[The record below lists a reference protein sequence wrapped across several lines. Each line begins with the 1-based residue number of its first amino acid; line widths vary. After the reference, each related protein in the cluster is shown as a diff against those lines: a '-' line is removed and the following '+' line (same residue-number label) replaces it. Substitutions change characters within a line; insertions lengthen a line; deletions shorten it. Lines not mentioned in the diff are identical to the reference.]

1 MLRIIELDN
10 ALCGVLDP
18 CSTGSAAIHK
28 TKTAKVGT
36 AFLASGIETNMSENR
51 EPSGNRGGISGIAEP
66 RKAARETISHGWR
79 SPPANWREM
88 MILKLF
94 CIKINKPV
102 KIEQLG
108 WNRHGADVPQNHF
121 LSLFCFVLA
130 ANLKGNNISMNWK
143 KKQKV
148 KESLGALL

>member
-1 MLRIIELDN
+1 MLRIIQLDN

-18 CSTGSAAIHK
+18 RSTGSAAIHK

-36 AFLASGIETNMSENR
+36 AFSASGIETNILENR
-51 EPSGNRGGISGIAEP
+51 EPSGNIGGISAISEP
-66 RKAARETISHGWR
+66 RKAAREPISHGWR

-108 WNRHGADVPQNHF
+108 WNRHGADVPQNQF
-121 LSLFCFVLA
+121 LILFCFVLA
-130 ANLKGNNISMNWK
+130 ANLKGTNWK

-148 KESLGALL
+148 KECLGALL